1 MRGRKE
7 GNARR
12 ERAQDRKA
20 KNVTGRCRKP
30 ERDLETEDEKA
41 SQRERETQNGCVFI
55 HNFLFIQIAR
65 WPSGQPRSPRYIS
78 EGEGLKTGGRRRG
91 DRRWSQVKEGGDGG
105 KTEKEKE
112 ASEAIQPAALI
123 LLTAGPGTLAPWSG
137 YDLCRLMMAVLWWCH
152 NGYGVAWGKWWVQ
165 HRHCHCNGG
174 ALRFI

>member
-1 MRGRKE
+1 MGERKRTEKEMKEKGRRKE
-7 GNARR
+7 RRKCQER

-91 DRRWSQVKEGGDGG
+91 DRR
-105 KTEKEKE
+105 
-112 ASEAIQPAALI
+112 
-123 LLTAGPGTLAPWSG
+123 
-137 YDLCRLMMAVLWWCH
+137 
-152 NGYGVAWGKWWVQ
+152 
-165 HRHCHCNGG
+165 
-174 ALRFI
+174 